1 MIRQARDRKPDD
13 PFARALRR
21 SHGEPEAEGTRAAA
35 AFALVAEKVHQPH
48 RQLTRIMETAEE
60 ISKVTAESTK
70 SSPTGENMAS
80 QQDRD
85 ARQDQGSRTEAA
97 RFSVLDRSRTRE
109 GHTDAEALRDTVRL
123 ARELEGLGY
132 HRFWVSEHHGVPG
145 VAGSAPTV
153 LAAAVAAATRTIRV
167 GTGGVMLP
175 NHQPLVVAE
184 QFGVLESLFPGRI
197 DMGLGRSVGFTDGV
211 RKALGRDKGVAED
224 FAGQLEELLGW
235 FRGTSPTGV
244 HARPSEGLTVPPF
257 VLAMGEGATIA
268 ARAGLPMV
276 IGDLRNR
283 EKMRRGID
291 HYRARFRPSPWAPE
305 PYVVVSGTIAVAA
318 TPQEARRL
326 LVPEAWSMAY
336 SRTHGTFPPLPP
348 AERVEALTMSAKE
361 RGLYESGLAGHLA
374 GTEEQVAH
382 ELATLLKE
390 TGAQEVLVT
399 TSTYDREALLDSY
412 RRLARII
419 TGVPLA

>member
-1 MIRQARDRKPDD
+1 MSSVIA
-13 PFARALRR
+13 
-21 SHGEPEAEGTRAAA
+21 
-35 AFALVAEKVHQPH
+35 
-48 RQLTRIMETAEE
+48 
-60 ISKVTAESTK
+60 ST
-70 SSPTGENMAS
+70 
-80 QQDRD
+80 
-85 ARQDQGSRTEAA
+85 

-109 GHTDAEALRDTVRL
+109 GYTAPEALRDTVRL
-123 ARELEGLGY
+123 ARAAEELGY

-153 LAAAVAAATRTIRV
+153 LAAAVAGATRTIRV

-175 NHQPLVVAE
+175 NHRPLVVAE

-197 DMGLGRSVGFTDGV
+197 DMGLGRSVGFTGGV
-211 RKALGRDKGVAED
+211 RRALGRDKEDAED

-244 HARPSEGLTVPPF
+244 HARPPEGLTVPPF
-257 VLAMGEGATIA
+257 VLAMGEGADIA

-276 IGDLRNR
+276 IGDLRDR
-283 EKMRRGID
+283 ERMRRGVD
-291 HYRARFRPSPWAPE
+291 RYRERFRPSEWAAE
-305 PYVVVSGTIAVAA
+305 PYVVISGTVAVAA
-318 TPQEARRL
+318 TPEEARRL

-348 AERVEALTMSAKE
+348 AERVEALALTGREREFYE
-361 RGLYESGLAGHLA
+361 RGMTGHVV

-382 ELATLLKE
+382 ELETLLKE

-399 TSTYDREALLDSY
+399 TSTYDRDALVDSY
-412 RRLARII
+412 RRLAGIVR
-419 TGVPLA
+419 A

>member
-1 MIRQARDRKPDD
+1 MSSLI
-13 PFARALRR
+13 
-21 SHGEPEAEGTRAAA
+21 AAT
-35 AFALVAEKVHQPH
+35 P
-48 RQLTRIMETAEE
+48 
-60 ISKVTAESTK
+60 
-70 SSPTGENMAS
+70 
-80 QQDRD
+80 
-85 ARQDQGSRTEAA
+85 
-97 RFSVLDRSRTRE
+97 FSVLDRSRTRE
-109 GHTDAEALRDTVRL
+109 GHAPAEALRDTVEL
-123 ARELEGLGY
+123 AREVEGLGY

-153 LAAAVAAATRTIRV
+153 LAAAVASATRTIRV

-211 RKALGRDKGVAED
+211 RKALGRDKDDADD
-224 FAGQLEELLGW
+224 FAGQLDELLGW
-235 FRGTSPTGV
+235 FRGTSPTGA
-244 HARPSEGLTVPPF
+244 HARPSEGLAVPPF
-257 VLAMGEGATIA
+257 VLAMGEGADIA

-291 HYRARFRPSPWAPE
+291 HYRARFRPSPWTTE

-318 TPQEARRL
+318 TPEAARRL

-348 AERVEALTMSAKE
+348 AERVEELAMSDK
-361 RGLYESGLAGHLA
+361 ESGFYEAGLTGQLA

-382 ELATLLKE
+382 ELETVLKE
-390 TGAQEVLVT
+390 TGADEVLVT

-412 RRLARII
+412 RRLARVASL
-419 TGVPLA
+419 TGVTG

>member
-1 MIRQARDRKPDD
+1 M
-13 PFARALRR
+13 
-21 SHGEPEAEGTRAAA
+21 
-35 AFALVAEKVHQPH
+35 
-48 RQLTRIMETAEE
+48 
-60 ISKVTAESTK
+60 
-70 SSPTGENMAS
+70 SPVIADT
-80 QQDRD
+80 
-85 ARQDQGSRTEAA
+85 

-109 GHTDAEALRDTVRL
+109 GHETSEALRDTVRL
-123 ARELEGLGY
+123 AQEAEALGY

-153 LAAAVAAATRTIRV
+153 LASAVAAATRTIRV

-211 RKALGRDKGVAED
+211 RRALGRDKGDADD
-224 FAGQLEELLGW
+224 FAGQLDELLGW
-235 FRGTSPTGV
+235 FRGTSSTGV
-244 HARPSEGLTVPPF
+244 HARPTEGLAVPPF

-283 EKMRRGID
+283 DRMLRGID
-291 HYRARFRPSPWAPE
+291 HYRATFRPSAWARE
-305 PYVVVSGTIAVAA
+305 PYVVVSGTVAVAD
-318 TPQEARRL
+318 TPQNARRL
-326 LVPEAWSMAY
+326 LLPEAWSMAY
-336 SRTHGTFPPLPP
+336 ARTHGAFPPLPP
-348 AERVEALTMSAKE
+348 AERVESLPMSARE
-361 RGLYESGLAGHLA
+361 RGFYEAGLAGHVA

-382 ELATLLKE
+382 ELEHLLKE

-399 TSTYDREALLDSY
+399 TSTYDRTALVDSY
-412 RRLARII
+412 RRLARVA
-419 TGVPLA
+419 GLGADRGRGLRAGE